1 MVTTYISDNL
11 IVGALGEES
20 PEIDRVMSGICHVEN
35 SPKFKELIMAEFY
48 IIVIIMAVCTIIG
61 AVLGKLI

>member
-1 MVTTYISDNL
+1 M
-11 IVGALGEES
+11 
-20 PEIDRVMSGICHVEN
+20 
-35 SPKFKELIMAEFY
+35 ELIMAEFY

>member
-1 MVTTYISDNL
+1 MIRL
-11 IVGALGEES
+11 FKKK
-20 PEIDRVMSGICHVEN
+20 EIPSKN
-35 SPKFKELIMAEFY
+35 Y

>member
-1 MVTTYISDNL
+1 M
-11 IVGALGEES
+11 E
-20 PEIDRVMSGICHVEN
+20 P
-35 SPKFKELIMAEFY
+35 IMAEFY